1 MGMNLQIDIKEQ
13 KVKIQRKVHLL
24 YLQKINSKGIPA
36 HPTADSDVESFHW
49 SIERDCLAWDD
60 IVDDETLI
68 KYTTEYMKEYLN
80 TEIKTRGYSP
90 IDKIKETY
98 EIDNVIYPMPQILNI
113 QSTTTTF
120 NIIDYFYKI
129 YKYTNMQKF
138 FDSFL

>member
-1 MGMNLQIDIKEQ
+1 
-13 KVKIQRKVHLL
+13 
-24 YLQKINSKGIPA
+24 
-36 HPTADSDVESFHW
+36 
-49 SIERDCLAWDD
+49 
-60 IVDDETLI
+60 
-68 KYTTEYMKEYLN
+68 MKEYLN